1 MRALVMDGSIAL
13 GFLLPDERL
22 PQATRAIDALERGIP
37 TWVPSHWTLE
47 VANGLLMAGRRRRI
61 GRADAAEALDV
72 LGQLPIETDDET
84 GRRAG
89 GETTALARQYGLTVY
104 DAAYLELAL
113 RRGAALA
120 TADAALAKAA
130 KKAAVEIV

>member
-13 GFLLPDERL
+13 GFLLPDERP
-22 PQATRAIDALERGIP
+22 PQADRAIDALERGIP
-37 TWVPSHWTLE
+37 TWVPSHWALE
-47 VANGLLMAGRRRRI
+47 VANGLLMAERRHRVS
-61 GRADAAEALDV
+61 RADTAEALDV

-84 GRRAG
+84 GRHAG
-89 GETTALARQYGLTVY
+89 GETAALARQYGLTIY

-113 RRGAALA
+113 RRGASLA

-130 KKAAVEIV
+130 KKAAVALV